1 MPRSRVATGT
11 SPAPEYTRAMLQS
24 FRELAKGYSV
34 IFFDAYGVLK
44 NFEGVMD
51 GVLDL
56 LADLKREGK
65 ELFIVTNDASR
76 SPRKMSHAYMHQEFG
91 ELIAEDRVISSG
103 LLARDFLRSKVKGGR
118 VAYLGK
124 RDSAWYIESAGL
136 VPVPLSECSM
146 HEDVGAL
153 ALLDDEGFDWQ
164 PDINRAINLLRH
176 RTIPVVVANADKT
189 YPVHANDVAVAVGGI
204 ADLIESILGK
214 RFVRFGK
221 PDAYMFSYSFSRASA
236 ISPGVRRK
244 DILMVG
250 DTLETDIRGGN
261 TFGIDTVLV
270 LSGNTA
276 RDNYELMIQ
285 SSGVIPDYIC
295 DSIAT

>member
-1 MPRSRVATGT
+1 MV
-11 SPAPEYTRAMLQS
+11 QS
-24 FRELAKGYSV
+24 FRALAENYSV

-44 NFEGVMD
+44 NFEGVID
-51 GVLDL
+51 GVLDT
-56 LADLKREGK
+56 LAELKNAGK
-65 ELFIVTNDASR
+65 ELFIVTNDSSR
-76 SPRKMSHAYMHQEFG
+76 SPRKMGKTYVHPEFG
-91 ELIAEDRVISSG
+91 ELFPEDRVISSG
-103 LLARDFLRSKVKGGR
+103 MLARDFLRSKVRSGK

-124 RDSAWYIESAGL
+124 PDSAFYIESAGL
-136 VPVPLSECSM
+136 TPVPLSQCGP
-146 HEDVGAL
+146 DTDIGAV

-164 PDINRAINLLRH
+164 PDINRVINLLRH
-176 RTIPVVVANADKT
+176 RPLPVVVANADKV
-189 YPVHANDVAVAVGGI
+189 YPVSGNNVAVAVGGI

-214 RFVRFGK
+214 QFVRFGK

-236 ISPGVRRK
+236 ITPGVRRK

-261 TFGIDTVLV
+261 KFGIDTVLT

-276 RDNYELMIQ
+276 KDNYQLLIDA
-285 SSGVIPDYIC
+285 SGVFPDYIC

>member
-1 MPRSRVATGT
+1 
-11 SPAPEYTRAMLQS
+11 MLQS
-24 FRELAKGYSV
+24 FRALCANYSV
-34 IFFDAYGVLK
+34 LFFDAYGVLK

-51 GVLDL
+51 GVLDV

-65 ELFIVTNDASR
+65 ELFIVTNDSSR
-76 SPRKMSHAYMHQEFG
+76 SPRKMSQAYVHKDLG
-91 ELIAEDRVISSG
+91 ELIPEDRVISSG
-103 LLARDFLRSKVKGGR
+103 LLARDFLKAKVKGGM

-136 VPVPLSECSM
+136 KPIPLSEAER
-146 HEDVGAL
+146 HAEIGAL

-189 YPVHANDVAVAVGGI
+189 YPVHHNEVAVAVGGL
-204 ADLIESILGK
+204 ADLIEGILEK
-214 RFVRFGK
+214 RFIRFGK
-221 PDAYMFSYSFSRASA
+221 PDAYMFSYAFGRASA
-236 ISPGVRRK
+236 MTPGVRKK
-244 DILMVG
+244 DILMIG

-261 TFGIDTVLV
+261 KFGIDTVLV

-276 RDNYELMIQ
+276 KEHHELEI
-285 SSGVIPDYIC
+285 SASGVIPDFIC
-295 DSIAT
+295 ESIAT

>member
-1 MPRSRVATGT
+1 
-11 SPAPEYTRAMLQS
+11 MLQS
-24 FRELAKGYSV
+24 FRALAANYSV

-51 GVLDL
+51 GVLEL
-56 LADLKREGK
+56 LADFKREGK

-76 SPRKMSHAYMHQEFG
+76 SPRKMSQAYLHEELG
-91 ELIAEDRVISSG
+91 ELIPEDRVISSG
-103 LLARDFLRSKVKGGR
+103 LMARDFLKAKVKSGM

-136 VPVPLSECSM
+136 KPIPLAEVKDSDEI
-146 HEDVGAL
+146 GAL

-176 RTIPVVVANADKT
+176 RTIPVAVANADKT
-189 YPVHANDVAVAVGGI
+189 YPVHRNEVAVAVGGL
-204 ADLIESILGK
+204 ADLIESILEK

-221 PDAYMFSYSFSRASA
+221 PDAYMFSYAFGRAS
-236 ISPGVRRK
+236 SLTPGIRRK

-261 TFGIDTVLV
+261 KFGIDTVLV

-276 RDNYELMIQ
+276 RENHELMIQ
-285 SSGVIPDYIC
+285 ASGVIPDYVC
-295 DSIAT
+295 ESIAT

>member
-1 MPRSRVATGT
+1 MV
-11 SPAPEYTRAMLQS
+11 QS
-24 FRELAKGYSV
+24 FRALAENYSV

-44 NFEGVMD
+44 NFEGVIH
-51 GVLDL
+51 GVLDV
-56 LADLKREGK
+56 LADLKNAGK
-65 ELFIVTNDASR
+65 ELFIVTNDSSR
-76 SPRKMSHAYMHQEFG
+76 SPRKMGQLYTHPEFG
-91 ELIAEDRVISSG
+91 ELFPEDRVISSG
-103 LLARDFLRSKVKGGR
+103 MLARDFLRSKVKNGQ

-124 RDSAWYIESAGL
+124 KDSAFYIESAGL
-136 VPVPLSECSM
+136 TAVPLSECTL
-146 HEDVGAL
+146 DTPVGAV

-176 RTIPVVVANADKT
+176 RTMPVVVANADKV
-189 YPVHANDVAVAVGGI
+189 YPVSGNNVAVAVGGI

-214 RFVRFGK
+214 EFVRFGK

-236 ISPGVRRK
+236 ITPGVRRK

-261 TFGIDTVLV
+261 KFGIDTVLT

-276 RDNYELMIQ
+276 KENYQLLIDA
-285 SSGVIPDYIC
+285 SGVIPDYIC
-295 DSIAT
+295 ESIAT